1 MGYRAEYLDNGKYN
15 LIIDDETVGI
25 VGKETIIKI
34 LDSGEKLSGLELD
47 NKYDDIVVLNVSN
60 EHFTETIAIDKKIDR
75 LYIRGQI
82 DKKWILLDKCIANNV
97 IVRGT
102 LLIKIGN
109 TIECGVKID
118 KLDIVGDNLWI
129 DINKS
134 VINDTSCKGDTRLN
148 ILNSDIDT
156 LKVVGKSEIV
166 DIKSTFRHVEIKS
179 DMLVLYVYTGSGY
192 DGELV
197 VDAKNIA
204 VSKLNTFYNIKGIK
218 IKNNLVEYSKDIV
231 NIYGEIASNKI
242 NILRKIKLYRNGKLV
257 IGSKDRL
264 EIDELI
270 YVSEQ
275 GIIKAYKGAELYIRK
290 SIKFDFR
297 AARNLM
303 ELAEDCKILVNY
315 DSNAHRILRANNI
328 NCEIVGGIPEDIIKR
343 DSKINMLGANPYKK
357 IVDAFNVVQSSGEKV
372 DYNLDTDWGNGYRDV
387 QIGNIQLNNYKGK
400 VSLTE
405 KAVLD
410 SIKDIKDIKDKMSS
424 DKLDYILTEWD
435 LNIYKETQEG
445 MLSILEVKM
454 NYTEGTSIKS
464 EIIQLIMLGQY
475 LLKAVYS
482 DDIKII
488 CNANR
493 LSTNNAIGLVDE
505 IDTELRRVF
514 INGVYDD
521 KGYFNIAGNKVCT
534 DIENVY
540 TGLKILDTK
549 NNVIAFISDREDLIA
564 FKAKKKLMGSYAH
577 RVNFANNKYTKTKYS
592 INEINKVIEDNY
604 KNSLIRRILEEGYQR
619 DREHKETELTSL
631 ADEYREKNYTL
642 DKEII
647 KRIFSTAFFVN
658 INIKEEPSSKVAKS
672 TLNIDGMIVT
682 TIILNG
688 KKVYDNIYISKR
700 EYLYKIELDNRVLYF
715 ESEYSINNILKI
727 LKAIAE
733 FREEGTSR
741 LVVVDSASK
750 YYDNSEGLDI
760 CVHSKTGKMYV
771 VYKGRRLMRLIDL
784 SKAIQFIVK
793 IKQIINNRD
802 KLQLI
807 IDKNL
812 YETFNK
818 MDTEK
823 QNKYDEFII
832 KECIAIGV

>member
-47 NKYDDIVVLNVSN
+47 SKYDDIVVLNVSN

-156 LKVVGKSEIV
+156 LKVAGKSEIV
-166 DIKSTFRHVEIKS
+166 DIKSTFRHAEIKS
-179 DMLVLYVYTGSGY
+179 DILVLYVYTGSGY

-204 VSKLNTFYNIKGIK
+204 VSKLNTFYNIKG
-218 IKNNLVEYSKDIV
+218 SKDIV

-242 NILRKIKLYRNGKLV
+242 NILRKIKLYKNGKLV

-297 AARNLM
+297 AARNLI

-357 IVDAFNVVQSSGEKV
+357 IVDAFNDVQSSGEK
-372 DYNLDTDWGNGYRDV
+372 
-387 QIGNIQLNNYKGK
+387 
-400 VSLTE
+400 
-405 KAVLD
+405 
-410 SIKDIKDIKDKMSS
+410 
-424 DKLDYILTEWD
+424 
-435 LNIYKETQEG
+435 
-445 MLSILEVKM
+445 
-454 NYTEGTSIKS
+454 
-464 EIIQLIMLGQY
+464 
-475 LLKAVYS
+475 
-482 DDIKII
+482 
-488 CNANR
+488 
-493 LSTNNAIGLVDE
+493 
-505 IDTELRRVF
+505 
-514 INGVYDD
+514 
-521 KGYFNIAGNKVCT
+521 
-534 DIENVY
+534 DIE
-540 TGLKILDTK
+540 
-549 NNVIAFISDREDLIA
+549 
-564 FKAKKKLMGSYAH
+564 M
-577 RVNFANNKYTKTKYS
+577 
-592 INEINKVIEDNY
+592 
-604 KNSLIRRILEEGYQR
+604 
-619 DREHKETELTSL
+619 
-631 ADEYREKNYTL
+631 
-642 DKEII
+642 
-647 KRIFSTAFFVN
+647 
-658 INIKEEPSSKVAKS
+658 
-672 TLNIDGMIVT
+672 
-682 TIILNG
+682 
-688 KKVYDNIYISKR
+688 
-700 EYLYKIELDNRVLYF
+700 
-715 ESEYSINNILKI
+715 
-727 LKAIAE
+727 
-733 FREEGTSR
+733 
-741 LVVVDSASK
+741 
-750 YYDNSEGLDI
+750 
-760 CVHSKTGKMYV
+760 
-771 VYKGRRLMRLIDL
+771 
-784 SKAIQFIVK
+784 
-793 IKQIINNRD
+793 
-802 KLQLI
+802 
-807 IDKNL
+807 
-812 YETFNK
+812 
-818 MDTEK
+818 
-823 QNKYDEFII
+823 
-832 KECIAIGV
+832 